1 MRKTTFEADSFETEI
16 ESLDDKIEIRTFNS
30 RQFKRQFY
38 FIVKDIDKTEHE
50 GSFMVC
56 LRVKT
61 KMECG

>member
-1 MRKTTFEADSFETEI
+1 MMRKTTFEADSFETEI

-30 RQFKRQFY
+30 RQFY